1 MGAVHGHHRLPSGD
15 EKDGGPGVGTAT
27 QECAPLGEEVTSF
40 ERDGDETVVRT
51 NKAAEGYRAK
61 HVVVCGGLQA
71 DRLARKDGVDL
82 KERVVGF
89 RGDYY
94 ELTDQ
99 AKHKVRNLLPVPNP
113 TSHSWACTSRA

>member
-1 MGAVHGHHRLPSGD
+1 MVDLALGQQPKSALR
-15 EKDGGPGVGTAT
+15 
-27 QECAPLGEEVTSF
+27 LGEEVTSF

-82 KERVVGF
+82 KERVVGSAA
-89 RGDYY
+89 
-94 ELTDQ
+94 TTT
-99 AKHKVRNLLPVPNP
+99 N
-113 TSHSWACTSRA
+113 